1 MSLQLPA
8 RHPTAQH
15 PTVGDASTPR
25 PPTAWSAAGE
35 RTGRS
40 GPGVSTRHVYVDE
53 TRRAGYVV
61 VAVSV
66 AAPAPARRSVQ
77 GLVVP
82 GRRRVHMHNEHARR
96 RRAIVAAVVAMG
108 TEAGGVEAGGVEATV
123 YDAAHR
129 YHSDLAARGACLGAL
144 VEDLAGS
151 GDDIDLVI
159 EADAS
164 LVRSDRHE
172 LYRGTRATGASATF
186 AYRHQRAHEEP
197 LLALPDVVAW
207 CWARSGEWRAQVAPV
222 VADVRHVG
230 A

>member
-1 MSLQLPA
+1 
-8 RHPTAQH
+8 
-15 PTVGDASTPR
+15 
-25 PPTAWSAAGE
+25 
-35 RTGRS
+35 
-40 GPGVSTRHVYVDE
+40 
-53 TRRAGYVV
+53 
-61 VAVSV
+61 V

-96 RRAIVAAVVAMG
+96 RRAIVAAVVAM
-108 TEAGGVEAGGVEATV
+108 GVEAGGVEATV

-172 LYRGTRATGASATF
+172 PEATSG
-186 AYRHQRAHEEP
+186 HERPRPP
-197 LLALPDVVAW
+197 LVRSPGPDETPLPGH
-207 CWARSGEWRAQVAPV
+207 CWSW
-222 VADVRHVG
+222 
-230 A
+230 